1 MSNFRLN
8 LPAYLSST
16 FTQLTQDHQFDRK
29 DFDTLKQA
37 AASQKGSLI
46 EESLETQS
54 LNTLDA
60 KLKAGGGNLH
70 LDAVQVQT
78 QGMSLGQ
85 AAFEVSLHDDAPALS
100 SLASPKAAASSAEP
114 SRAEQNWASTFETKL
129 KTNAYTPAELER
141 YKDICARFMA
151 SREGK
156 PSPSAEELN
165 WANGIQ
171 RLAIANKPISE
182 DDMAKFRDISAR
194 QALHVRD
201 MTARQPEPTA
211 GPTLDDLRW
220 AVDLNEKVQKG
231 YMPSDSDQMRFQQMN
246 RALEKF
252 GPPPG
257 FTPAMLQTAK

>member
-8 LPAYLSST
+8 LPTYLSST
-16 FTQLTQDHQFDRK
+16 FAQLTQDHQFDRK

-60 KLKAGGGNLH
+60 RLTAGGGNLH
-70 LDAVQVQT
+70 LDAVQVQS

-85 AAFEVSLHDDAPALS
+85 AAFEISLHNDAPAT
-100 SLASPKAAASSAEP
+100 PGEP
-114 SRAEQNWASTFETKL
+114 SRAEQNWASAFEAKYQ
-129 KTNAYTPAELER
+129 KNDYTPAELER
-141 YKDICARFMA
+141 YKDICARYMT

-171 RLAIANKPISE
+171 RLAAAGKPISE
-182 DDMAKFRDISAR
+182 DDLAKFRDISAR

-201 MTARQPEPTA
+201 MAARQPEPTA
-211 GPTLDDLRW
+211 GPSMDDLRW
-220 AVDLNEKVQKG
+220 AVELNDRIQHKG
-231 YMPSDSDQMRFQQMN
+231 YMPNDSEQMRFQQLN
-246 RALEKF
+246 RALQKF